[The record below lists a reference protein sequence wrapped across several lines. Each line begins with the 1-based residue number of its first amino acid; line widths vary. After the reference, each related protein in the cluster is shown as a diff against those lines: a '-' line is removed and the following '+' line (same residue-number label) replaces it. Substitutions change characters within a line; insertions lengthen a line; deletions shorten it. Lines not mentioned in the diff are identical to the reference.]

1 MISNFLNLIHDIG
14 FLVLVTIKAVR
25 LQGNDFKMST
35 TKNRAMV
42 LGNGPSLQSDM
53 QTILNRRMGADLY
66 CVNSF
71 ALTEFFNKLKPD
83 FYVFADP
90 MYWIDDINEDMKKNR
105 RDTISVLLKVN
116 WPTTVICP
124 MAGVSFLSDA
134 LSESKY
140 IKIIGVNRNECQ
152 FKLHSVQMFALKYG
166 LVTPNFINVVILAL
180 WWCIVKKIPD
190 IELYGA
196 DFSAHLE
203 LKLDQNTG
211 VASSGTKHFYED
223 IKTNEMKKHHLKYTK
238 APPKR
243 MHERFFQIWQ
253 SFYQIFL
260 LSELCESKNL
270 RLVNFSSNSNI
281 DTINRPKSAITDLN

>member
-1 MISNFLNLIHDIG
+1 MISKFLNLIHDVG
-14 FLVLVTIKAVR
+14 FLFLVAIKAIH
-25 LQGNDFKMST
+25 LQSNDFKMST
-35 TKNRAMV
+35 TRERAMV

-66 CVNSF
+66 CVNAF
-71 ALTEFFNKLKPD
+71 ALTDYFTQLKPD

-124 MAGVSFLSDA
+124 LAGVPFLTDA

-140 IKIIGVNRNECQ
+140 IKIVGVKRNECH
-152 FKLHSVQMFALKYG
+152 FKIHSFQMLALKYG
-166 LVTPNFINVVILAL
+166 LATPNFINVVILAL
-180 WWCIVKKIPD
+180 WWCIMKKIPE

-203 LKLDQNTG
+203 LKLDQKTG
-211 VASSGTKHFYED
+211 LASTGTKHFYEAN
-223 IKTNEMKKHHLKYTK
+223 KTNAMKQHHLKYIK
-238 APPKR
+238 GPRRK

-253 SFYQIFL
+253 TFYQIYL
-260 LSELCESKNL
+260 LSELSESKNL
-270 RLVNFSSNSNI
+270 RLVNFSSNTNL
-281 DTINRPKSAITDLN
+281 DTINRPENSSRDL